1 MDHLFIV
8 MDVMKT
14 DFEKLM
20 DAMPQT
26 ELSEEHI
33 LIILYNQLCS
43 LNFIH
48 SANIIHRDLKPA
60 NFLVDS

>member
-1 MDHLFIV
+1 MELGELDL
-8 MDVMKT
+8 K
-14 DFEKLM
+14 KLLESV
-20 DAMPQT
+20 PNT
-26 ELSEEHI
+26 ELDEEHI
-33 LIILYNQLCS
+33 TCMLYNQLCA

>member
-26 ELSEEHI
+26 ELSEEQI